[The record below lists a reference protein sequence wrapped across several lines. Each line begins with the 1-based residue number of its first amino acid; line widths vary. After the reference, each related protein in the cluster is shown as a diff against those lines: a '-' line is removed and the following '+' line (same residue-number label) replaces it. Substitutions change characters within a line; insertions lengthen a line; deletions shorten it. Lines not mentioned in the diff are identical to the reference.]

1 MVFVT
6 VRGIYGLVYRWNLEK
21 GQSILSANV
30 LFFTTL
36 KEEEAEDLGAG
47 DVERLVIEW
56 KCLLDLIAHGPD
68 LGIPRWTE
76 LQNKARKLGSS
87 HSQAEELPQL
97 PELPMR
103 QRRRFEGPVRRG

>member
-6 VRGIYGLVYRWNLEK
+6 ARGIYGLALPMEFGEGAVDFIRERSL
-21 GQSILSANV
+21 L
-30 LFFTTL
+30 TTL

-76 LQNKARKLGSS
+76 LQNKARKW
-87 HSQAEELPQL
+87 AVPI
-97 PELPMR
+97 
-103 QRRRFEGPVRRG
+103 RRRKNFHNFPSFL